1 MNLANA
7 LLVGLK
13 HIWAHKFRS
22 VLTMLGIVLGVSSL
36 VAMAAI
42 VKGMENGMKEAL
54 IAMGGL
60 DKVLTRDEDVP
71 PHQEHLKD
79 QAPGRTMLDV
89 YALLANA
96 PLLKVVSPE
105 MGLGNCVLTRAGK
118 TTRPSECVGVWPAV
132 LDMNL
137 YEIEHGRFF
146 NDLDEQ
152 NAHPVCV
159 IGTGIRDE
167 LWGTPEE
174 TGRPIIPLGETLQI
188 NGQAFTIVGMFKH
201 YESEA
206 ARRAREAAR
215 DEPAGTN
222 SLASGPVRKRGW
234 GSKHWDAFWR
244 KNNVVYTPLNT
255 MWVRFRSGQYG
266 TPSPK
271 LTDIDIKVASLDVLE
286 PALQQAR
293 NVLMMTHRGIEDFS
307 FRTQESA
314 VEDINKRIRNARLS
328 GGIIA
333 GLSLLVGGIG
343 IMNIM
348 LASINER
355 IREIGLCK
363 AIGATG
369 FAIFNQVMI
378 ESVVLAG
385 LGALA
390 GLATS
395 FGLVE
400 LLTFFT
406 SQGKVAAYTREAAG
420 GAPVITIEAMLIAV
434 AFSALVGVI
443 AGLFPAAKAAKL
455 DPIQALRYE

>member
-1 MNLANA
+1 MNLTNA

-13 HIWAHKFRS
+13 QIWAHKFRS
-22 VLTMLGIVLGVSSL
+22 VLTMLGIVLGVASL

-60 DKVLTRDEDVP
+60 EKVITHDEDVP
-71 PHQEHLKD
+71 PEQEHLKD
-79 QAPGRTMLDV
+79 QAPGKTLRDV
-89 YALLANA
+89 YALKQSA
-96 PLLKVVSPE
+96 PLLRVVSPE
-105 MGLGNCVLTRAGK
+105 MGAFCMASRAGK
-118 TTRPSECVGVWPAV
+118 HTRPSETVGVWPAV
-132 LDMNL
+132 LGMNL
-137 YEIEHGRFF
+137 YEVEHGRFF
-146 NDLDEQ
+146 TDLDEEKA
-152 NAHPVCV
+152 NPVCV

-167 LWGTPEE
+167 LFGTPEE
-174 TGRPIIPLGETLQI
+174 IGREIVPLGEIIQL

-201 YESEA
+201 YESEQT
-206 ARRAREAAR
+206 RKAREAA
-215 DEPAGTN
+215 AKN
-222 SLASGPVRKRGW
+222 GPQKEDQTGPKRARGF
-234 GSKHWDAFWR
+234 GHKHWDAFWR
-244 KNNVVYTPLNT
+244 KNNVVYMPLNT
-255 MWVRFRSGQYG
+255 MWVRFRAAMIG
-266 TPSPK
+266 TPDPK
-271 LTDIDIKVASLDVLE
+271 LSDIDIKVTSLEKLE

-293 NVLMMTHRGIEDFS
+293 NVLMVTHRGIEDFS

-314 VEDINKRIRNARLS
+314 VDDINKRIRNARLS

-355 IREIGLCK
+355 IREIGICK
-363 AIGATG
+363 AVGATG
-369 FAIFNQVMI
+369 FAIFNQVMV
-378 ESVVLAG
+378 ESVVLAA
-385 LGALA
+385 LGALV

-400 LLTFFT
+400 LLTLFT
-406 SQGKVAAYTREAAG
+406 AQGKATSYTREAVAN
-420 GAPVITIEAMLIAV
+420 APVITLEAMLLAV

-443 AGLFPAAKAAKL
+443 AGLFPALKAARL